1 MNFERYTFS
10 PQLCNRKEL
19 MGFAYVYKSKWHL
32 IFLGCCGV
40 LVQASHHFAIN
51 VYHGN
56 TTEIHPWKCDSAL
69 LLFAVKK
76 LILAMLLSEIPQNCI
91 PRIIETCG

>member
-1 MNFERYTFS
+1 MNFEQYTFS

-32 IFLGCCGV
+32 IFLGCYGV

-56 TTEIHPWKCDSAL
+56 TTEIHPWNCDSQRCYCL
-69 LLFAVKK
+69 QSK
-76 LILAMLLSEIPQNCI
+76 S
-91 PRIIETCG
+91 